1 MPTNPTILYS
11 KEMDQTANMV
21 KPEEVHQ
28 ISSRSGNFVIHIPV
42 SRDLT
47 NSANYK
53 EGDEFT
59 Q

>member
-1 MPTNPTILYS
+1 MTENQENP
-11 KEMDQTANMV
+11 KHEDVQ
-21 KPEEVHQ
+21 Q

-42 SRDLT
+42 SRELT
-47 NSANYK
+47 GNANYK